1 MALGCVSYN
10 KSGLFTGND
19 FQKVS
24 IKRRGFFGHL
34 SFMLLLMIGLFPVSP
49 TVYAQT
55 DIISDSQSLELRVA
69 SLEQKYD
76 SQIIQVLGNYFDRQK
91 FFVDVT
97 ISADLVNETYST
109 TQNQITRENPQEVMM
124 PGLPFLPEEN
134 LKTRSIGTPTTE
146 RIVNENKV
154 RILRLNNLRVRIYA
168 DSSFT
173 HAETEFMVLIAGIAA
188 KVNEARGDL
197 VTVSKLKMPDFS
209 FRPTLEVKQP
219 EVEGVMATLEQYIP
233 GFVLLLLVGLT
244 LLVNRFTRKPEP
256 DYGRLEQRNNLRDS
270 LYKEKLESPV
280 LSTISYQKD
289 PGNALADLDILTNLF
304 FRHPKEVAL
313 LFEYWME
320 EDQEN
325 GVTKAA
331 EVALAVDKNIL
342 KSLKNELSEDSYQ
355 KIASEADRLPPHSI
369 EKKKEVAR
377 NFNALLNK
385 GTGDHS
391 SQRKHHQLDLFN
403 FLGHINA
410 KQVAQLLE
418 GEDRISTAL
427 VMDYLPDDKAVQ
439 VFDILGQ
446 NRTADIMVGLTKLNT
461 LSYEQH
467 KEVSSRLFNKTM
479 DLIDRYREQSSG
491 ADNILPI
498 LEKLPLDEQR
508 KYIEQL
514 KAMGNPVGELIQSR
528 FITVDQISRLE
539 DQLVRDALSTMD
551 TGTLL
556 AAVIDLDEKSV
567 NKLLASRPKREQ
579 RLIQMEIEQGAPISK
594 KQSEE
599 ALNNVMKLLRQASN
613 KRNSG

>member
-1 MALGCVSYN
+1 
-10 KSGLFTGND
+10 
-19 FQKVS
+19 
-24 IKRRGFFGHL
+24 
-34 SFMLLLMIGLFPVSP
+34 MLH
-49 TVYAQT
+49 AQT
-55 DIISDSQSLELRVA
+55 SAINNSQSLDLRVA

-97 ISADLVNETYST
+97 ISADLVKETYST
-109 TQNQITRENPQEVMM
+109 TQNQITRERPQEVMM

-134 LKTRSIGTPTTE
+134 LQARSKGTATTE
-146 RIVNENKV
+146 RVVNENIV

-173 HAETEFMVLIAGIAA
+173 QAETEFMVLIAGIAA

-209 FRPTLEVKQP
+209 FKPTLEVKQP
-219 EVEGVMATLEQYIP
+219 ERNGMMASIEQYIP

-256 DYGRLEQRNNLRDS
+256 NYGRLEQRSNLRDS
-270 LYKEKLESPV
+270 LYEKEQESPV
-280 LSTISYQKD
+280 LPTISYQRD
-289 PGNALADLDILTNLF
+289 PNSASADADILTNLF

-320 EDQEN
+320 EDPAE

-331 EVALAVDKNIL
+331 EVVLAIDKNIL
-342 KSLKNELSEDSYQ
+342 KSLKNELSDVSYQ
-355 KIASEADRLPPHSI
+355 KIANEANRLPPLSFDR
-369 EKKKEVAR
+369 KKEVAR
-377 NFNALLNK
+377 NFNALLN
-385 GTGDHS
+385 TGSEDQS

-427 VMDYLPDDKAVQ
+427 VMDYLPDEKAVE

-446 NRTADIMVGLTKLNT
+446 DRTADIMVGLTKLNT
-461 LSYEQH
+461 LSYEKH

-479 DLIDRYREQSSG
+479 DIIDRHREQTSG

-514 KAMGNPVGELIQSR
+514 KAMGNPVGELIQNR
-528 FITVDQISRLE
+528 FITVDQIPHLN
-539 DQLVRDALSTMD
+539 DQLVQDALSSID
-551 TGTLL
+551 TATLL
-556 AAVIDLDEKSV
+556 AAVIDLDEKSA

-579 RLIQMEIEQGAPISK
+579 RLIQMEIQQGAPISQ
-594 KQSEE
+594 KQSEA
-599 ALNNVMKLLRQASN
+599 ALNKVMKLLRQASN
-613 KRNSG
+613 QHKNG

>member
-1 MALGCVSYN
+1 
-10 KSGLFTGND
+10 
-19 FQKVS
+19 
-24 IKRRGFFGHL
+24 
-34 SFMLLLMIGLFPVSP
+34 MLH
-49 TVYAQT
+49 AQT
-55 DIISDSQSLELRVA
+55 SAINNSQSLDLRVA

-97 ISADLVNETYST
+97 ISADLVKETYST
-109 TQNQITRENPQEVMM
+109 TQNQITRERPQEVMM

-134 LKTRSIGTPTTE
+134 LQARSKGTATTE
-146 RIVNENKV
+146 RVVNENIV

-173 HAETEFMVLIAGIAA
+173 QAETEFMVLIAGIAA

-209 FRPTLEVKQP
+209 FKPTLEVKQP
-219 EVEGVMATLEQYIP
+219 EKNGMMASIEQYIP

-256 DYGRLEQRNNLRDS
+256 NYGRLEQRSNLRDS
-270 LYKEKLESPV
+270 LYEKEQESPV
-280 LSTISYQKD
+280 LPTISYQRD
-289 PGNALADLDILTNLF
+289 PNSASADADILTNLF

-320 EDQEN
+320 EDPAE

-331 EVALAVDKNIL
+331 EVVLAIDKNIL
-342 KSLKNELSEDSYQ
+342 KSLKNELSDVSYQ
-355 KIASEADRLPPHSI
+355 KIANEANRLPPLSFDR
-369 EKKKEVAR
+369 KKEVAR
-377 NFNALLNK
+377 NFNALLN
-385 GTGDHS
+385 TGSEDQS

-427 VMDYLPDDKAVQ
+427 VMDYLPDEKAVE

-446 NRTADIMVGLTKLNT
+446 DRTADIMVGLTKLNT
-461 LSYEQH
+461 LSYEKH

-479 DLIDRYREQSSG
+479 DIIDRHREQTSG

-514 KAMGNPVGELIQSR
+514 KAMGNPVGELIQNR
-528 FITVDQISRLE
+528 FITVDQIPHLN
-539 DQLVRDALSTMD
+539 DQLVQDALSSID
-551 TGTLL
+551 TATLL
-556 AAVIDLDEKSV
+556 AAVIDLDEKSA

-579 RLIQMEIEQGAPISK
+579 RLIQMEIQQGAPISQ
-594 KQSEE
+594 KQSEA
-599 ALNNVMKLLRQASN
+599 ALNKVMKLLRQASN
-613 KRNSG
+613 QHKNG

>member
-1 MALGCVSYN
+1 MALGLVSCCIR
-10 KSGLFTGND
+10 GHFTGID
-19 FQKVS
+19 FKNS
-24 IKRRGFFGHL
+24 SMRGRGFLWHL
-34 SFMLLLMIGLFPVSP
+34 SFILLFVIGLCSVSP
-49 TVYAQT
+49 MLHAQT
-55 DIISDSQSLELRVA
+55 SAINNSQSLDLRVA

-97 ISADLVNETYST
+97 ISADLVKETYST
-109 TQNQITRENPQEVMM
+109 TQNQITRERPQEVMM

-134 LKTRSIGTPTTE
+134 LQARSKGTATTE
-146 RIVNENKV
+146 RVVNENIV

-173 HAETEFMVLIAGIAA
+173 QAETEFMVLIAGIAA

-209 FRPTLEVKQP
+209 FKPTLEVKQP
-219 EVEGVMATLEQYIP
+219 ERNGMMASIEQYIP

-256 DYGRLEQRNNLRDS
+256 NYGRLEQRSNLRDS
-270 LYKEKLESPV
+270 LYEKEQESPV
-280 LSTISYQKD
+280 LPTISYQRD
-289 PGNALADLDILTNLF
+289 PNSASADADILTNLF

-320 EDQEN
+320 EDPAE

-331 EVALAVDKNIL
+331 EVVLAIDKNIL
-342 KSLKNELSEDSYQ
+342 KSLKNELSDVSYQ
-355 KIASEADRLPPHSI
+355 KIANEANRLPPLSFDR
-369 EKKKEVAR
+369 KKEVAR
-377 NFNALLNK
+377 NFNALLN
-385 GTGDHS
+385 TGSEDQS

-427 VMDYLPDDKAVQ
+427 VMDYLPDEKAVE

-446 NRTADIMVGLTKLNT
+446 DRTADIMVGLTKLNT
-461 LSYEQH
+461 LSYEKH

-479 DLIDRYREQSSG
+479 DIIDRHREQTSG

-514 KAMGNPVGELIQSR
+514 KAMGNPVGELIQNR
-528 FITVDQISRLE
+528 FITVDQIPHLN
-539 DQLVRDALSTMD
+539 DQLVQDALSSID
-551 TGTLL
+551 TATLL
-556 AAVIDLDEKSV
+556 AAVIDLDEKSA

-579 RLIQMEIEQGAPISK
+579 RLIQMEIQQGAPISQ
-594 KQSEE
+594 KQSEA
-599 ALNNVMKLLRQASN
+599 ALNKVMKLLRQASN
-613 KRNSG
+613 QHKNG